1 MYTRDLTQ
9 AADLISIHVGLSAT
23 ASLPNHQGEMIIQ
36 LAMCHLLCCFHYGFA
51 NLFIQAILHI
61 HLGSCQQQQF
71 TIDYTLKKKWNT

>member
-1 MYTRDLTQ
+1 
-9 AADLISIHVGLSAT
+9 
-23 ASLPNHQGEMIIQ
+23 MIIQ

-71 TIDYTLKKKWNT
+71 TIDYMLKKKWNT